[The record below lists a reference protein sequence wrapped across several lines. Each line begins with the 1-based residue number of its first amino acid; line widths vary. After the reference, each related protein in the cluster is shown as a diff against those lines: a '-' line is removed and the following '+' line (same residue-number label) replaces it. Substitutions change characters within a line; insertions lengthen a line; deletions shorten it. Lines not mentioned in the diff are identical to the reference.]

1 MPITSIVEF
10 PPMEDI
16 DPREAY
22 DQLSRELN
30 DGQPMTKRSEW
41 GKGLLAHVHSVAED
55 RTTVVVDVWQDQA
68 GMDAFLQRLGPILER
83 EGMADAMRVR
93 VYQTHNVVTE
103 G

>member
-10 PPMEDI
+10 PPMEGV

-22 DQLSRELN
+22 DQLTRELN
-30 DGQPMTKRSEW
+30 DGQPMTRRSEW
-41 GKGLLAHVHSVAED
+41 GEGLLAHVHSVAED

-68 GMDAFLQRLGPILER
+68 GMDAFLQRIGPILER
-83 EGMADAMRVR
+83 EGMAGNMSVR
-93 VYQTHNVVTE
+93 VLQTNNVVTE